1 MPFQTYAQEQNIRT
15 GVINCLL
22 SPRLTERKSTNEVL
36 LFHYECEQVLLALN
50 AINKTKTSGK

>member
-36 LFHYECEQVLLALN
+36 LCHYECEQVLLALN
-50 AINKTKTSGK
+50 AINKTKT